1 MVSIIP
7 SFLLLISL
15 LSASGSGLRLGSGTK
30 ISGCSK
36 DKRAARVVFA
46 CIDLD
51 KTNAD
56 LCREIPPF
64 EAIFKCSLD
73 PISGRQTVKDVFELD
88 STFHLYG
95 KTFTDERSINFGDA
109 YLGRDL
115 RNHCTPNCKSIIVVR
130 PAEIFATTD
139 AEYQALPTEAEAAT
153 IGETLSTDAIQFVL
167 PLDVEASMVEGEPI
181 EEMIDDNTIDKN
193 PPSSDPLKVVP
204 VISFWRPEDIAEPFS
219 VAKMGMSIF
228 GRAKI
233 EEPGK

>member
-1 MVSIIP
+1 M
-7 SFLLLISL
+7 
-15 LSASGSGLRLGSGTK
+15 
-30 ISGCSK
+30 
-36 DKRAARVVFA
+36 FA
-46 CIDLD
+46 CIDLA

-56 LCREIPPF
+56 VCREIPPF

-73 PISGRQTVKDVFELD
+73 PYDDDRQTVKDVFKLD
-88 STFHLYG
+88 KKFPLYG
-95 KTFTDERSINFGDA
+95 KTLFTDKRSINFGDA

-181 EEMIDDNTIDKN
+181 EEMIDENTIDKN